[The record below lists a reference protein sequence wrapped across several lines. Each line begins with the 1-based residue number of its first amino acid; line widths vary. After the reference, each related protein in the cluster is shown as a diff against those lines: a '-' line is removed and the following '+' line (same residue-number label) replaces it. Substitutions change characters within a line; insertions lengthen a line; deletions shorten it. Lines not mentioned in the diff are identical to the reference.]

1 MYEMIERC
9 THVKERHTIFRSR
22 TYKVDVKREKD
33 FIGINKWQHP
43 WSWSSCLDRQPTSMF
58 YIFVVYIIFW
68 RNLEYTYPVF
78 RFISITIIETIC
90 LHCRCFK
97 CKKINKATVVMI
109 FWNRISLMPKKHHLN
124 KKYKVDEITSRHL
137 RLWVV
142 MFSFFVQ
149 RQGNPFTTKSF

>member
-22 TYKVDVKREKD
+22 TYKIDVKREKD

-68 RNLEYTYPVF
+68 KKTRNLFLVT
-78 RFISITIIETIC
+78 ISIMVYRILFHCITITETIC
-90 LHCRCFK
+90 LRCRCFK
-97 CKKINKATVVMI
+97 CKKINKATMVII
-109 FWNRISLMPKKHHLN
+109 FWNRISFMPRKHHCN
-124 KKYKVDEITSRHL
+124 K
-137 RLWVV
+137 
-142 MFSFFVQ
+142 
-149 RQGNPFTTKSF
+149 N